1 MGLNDDRACIY
12 IYPNNKVTRNNY
24 SAWPDFFCSKIHS
37 ESEVIP
43 DRMYSLD
50 TDQKIQNA
58 LADNS
63 MSFDFRSPGLLCKSN
78 VRSQIII

>member
-1 MGLNDDRACIY
+1 MEDNRACIY
-12 IYPNNKVTRNNY
+12 IYPNNKLTKNTY
-24 SAWPDFFCSKIHS
+24 SAWTEFFCSKIHS

-50 TDQKIQNA
+50 TDQKIKNA

-63 MSFDFRSPGLLCKSN
+63 LSFDFRSPGLLCKSK